1 MMIRL
6 IFEADV
12 EYGCKDIIF
21 FTPYTGLVI
30 PRINISMDASVM
42 PSYTN
47 LFAVCH

>member
-30 PRINISMDASVM
+30 PRINISMDTSVM